1 MLKELLSYN
10 ADSINQ
16 MKPEIINNLKI
27 LAQDSDFDL
36 AAITNV
42 SLAAG
47 KIAGFLLTIIEIY
60 DKLLIINPKREA
72 LKKAE
77 VNYKKQREY

>member
-16 MKPEIINNLKI
+16 MKPEIIKDLKI

-77 VNYKKQREY
+77 EEL